1 MLYDDA
7 MDKASKEV
15 IEYIESEILPK
26 YAGIGGHTDEHI
38 RQVMT
43 RSMMFMEQAGDVNPD
58 MVILIAAYHD
68 LGRLIDNETHN
79 FESAKMLRKDEF
91 IKARF
96 DVEEIET
103 MAQAV
108 EDHRSSL
115 GHEPRSIYGKIV
127 SSADRNP
134 DLDTAMKRSYDY
146 HKHLEPDEPE
156 DDLIEACRAH
166 LRRKYSPDG
175 YAAGTMYFDD
185 PDFHDFLVQI
195 EEVTRD
201 PEDFRKRMK
210 EFNKKRGK

>member
-1 MLYDDA
+1 
-7 MDKASKEV
+7 MDKVSKE
-15 IEYIESEILPK
+15 ILEYIEAEILPK

-38 RQVMT
+38 RQVME
-43 RSMMFMEQAGDVNPD
+43 RSMRFMEQAGDVNPD
-58 MVILIAAYHD
+58 MVILIASYHD

-79 FESAKMLRKDEF
+79 FESAKMLRKDKF
-91 IKARF
+91 LKKHF
-96 DVEEIET
+96 SDEEIEI

-115 GHEPRSIYGKIV
+115 GHEPRSVYGKIV

-146 HKHLEPDEPE
+146 HKHLEPDMPE
-156 DDLIEACRAH
+156 DDLIEACRSH

-175 YAAGTMYFDD
+175 YAADTMYFDD
-185 PDFHDFLVQI
+185 PDFHGFLVEI

-201 PEDFRKRMK
+201 PKDFNKRMK